1 MRSVPLA
8 LGCLVLGALLARALS
23 GGAPAQADPS
33 AGAAPDFS
41 AVVARAEGAVVH
53 VQSYLARPR
62 LVPEPDDRGSGDDA
76 IGAGFVY
83 GSDGWIVTN
92 RHVPSGSAGLYVHVL
107 GRGWFEAR
115 LVGSDPV
122 VDVAVLKIDAQGLP
136 TLPVGN
142 PRALRKGQWV
152 LAAGSPYRLS
162 RSFSVG
168 IVSGLERS
176 DVGTP
181 VPYEDFIQT
190 DAAINL
196 GSSGGPLLDAHG
208 QVVGVTTAIL
218 SRSGGNQGIGFAVP
232 IDVIVPVVEA
242 LRQGRPLSRPS
253 IGAFVRDLAA
263 REAIAVPGGA
273 GQLVTR
279 FTDDSAARRAGL
291 EAGDVVL
298 RVDGTPTPSRGVLL
312 RAIWSKP
319 VGSTVSLDVWRRG
332 QTLTIPVRPSDA
344 AERNR

>member
-122 VDVAVLKIDAQGLP
+122 VDVAVLKIEAQGLP

-196 GSSGGPLLDAHG
+196 GS
-208 QVVGVTTAIL
+208 
-218 SRSGGNQGIGFAVP
+218 SGGNQGIGFAVP